1 MVAAPDFSSLLAL
14 PLLQRIMTEVAQ
26 AGGEARVVGGAVR
39 DVLLGHKDAITD
51 IDMATT
57 LTPDVATAAL
67 KHKCRVI
74 ATGIEHGTI
83 TVIDKKQPTPA
94 VELTTLRRDIET
106 DGRHAKVRFGTNWLE
121 DAERRDFTINAL
133 YLDAHGTIY
142 DPLGGRADLDAGI
155 VRFVGDARVRIAEDY
170 LRVLRFFRFYGR
182 FGKKAPDADAL
193 EAITTLNHGLERIS
207 GERITKEMR
216 AILTIDPARPLRAMI
231 ETGTDKKIA
240 PSGFSID
247 RIEDDELGGLLA
259 LKAEP
264 MFILG
269 FIIKPD
275 EAAAVASRLK
285 LSRRESRLL
294 ALGVTPIDDA
304 KLESQTWQRQAWEI
318 SAEIGAG
325 LKVGLGAGLR
335 TKKNLDSIE
344 IAWVYAASALRRYG
358 KFDKAVYARL
368 AQWQQPRLPLR
379 GADIKARGV
388 PDGAE
393 IGRLLKCLEE
403 EWLASDFTANR
414 SILLKKLDALLSKG

>member
-83 TVIDKKQPTPA
+83 TVIDKKQPTSA

-231 ETGTDKKIA
+231 ETGTDRKIA

-247 RIEDDELGGLLA
+247 SIEDAELEGVLA

-285 LSRRESRLL
+285 LSRRESLLL
-294 ALGVTPIDDA
+294 ALGAMPIDDA

-318 SAEIGAG
+318 SAEIS
-325 LKVGLGAGLR
+325 AGLR
-335 TKKNLDSIE
+335 SRKNLDSIE
-344 IAWVYAASALRRYG
+344 IAWVYAALALRRYG

-368 AQWQQPRLPLR
+368 AQWQKPRLPLR

>member
-1 MVAAPDFSSLLAL
+1 M
-14 PLLQRIMTEVAQ
+14 
-26 AGGEARVVGGAVR
+26 
-39 DVLLGHKDAITD
+39 
-51 IDMATT
+51 
-57 LTPDVATAAL
+57 
-67 KHKCRVI
+67 
-74 ATGIEHGTI
+74 
-83 TVIDKKQPTPA
+83 
-94 VELTTLRRDIET
+94 
-106 DGRHAKVRFGTNWLE
+106 
-121 DAERRDFTINAL
+121 
-133 YLDAHGTIY
+133 
-142 DPLGGRADLDAGI
+142 
-155 VRFVGDARVRIAEDY
+155 
-170 LRVLRFFRFYGR
+170 LRFFRFYGR

-231 ETGTDKKIA
+231 ETGTDRKIA
-240 PSGFSID
+240 PGGFSID
-247 RIEDDELGGLLA
+247 RIEGDGLGGMLA

-275 EAAAVASRLK
+275 EVAAVASRLK

-294 ALGVTPIDDA
+294 ALGATPIDDA

-318 SAEIGAG
+318 SA
-325 LKVGLGAGLR
+325 GLGAGLR
-335 TKKNLDSIE
+335 SQKNLDSIE

>member
-83 TVIDKKQPTPA
+83 TVIDKKQPTSA

-231 ETGTDKKIA
+231 ETGTDRKIA

-247 RIEDDELGGLLA
+247 RIEDAELEGVLA

-285 LSRRESRLL
+285 LSRRESLLL
-294 ALGVTPIDDA
+294 ALGAMPIDDA

-318 SAEIGAG
+318 SAEIS
-325 LKVGLGAGLR
+325 AGLR
-335 TKKNLDSIE
+335 SRKNLDSIE
-344 IAWVYAASALRRYG
+344 IAWVYAALALRRYG

-368 AQWQQPRLPLR
+368 AQWQKPRLPLR

>member
-83 TVIDKKQPTPA
+83 TVIDKKQPTSA

-231 ETGTDKKIA
+231 ETGTDRKIA

-247 RIEDDELGGLLA
+247 RIEDAELEGVLA

-285 LSRRESRLL
+285 LSRRESLLL
-294 ALGVTPIDDA
+294 ALGAMPIDDA

-318 SAEIGAG
+318 SAEIS
-325 LKVGLGAGLR
+325 AGLR
-335 TKKNLDSIE
+335 SRKNLDSIE
-344 IAWVYAASALRRYG
+344 IAWVYAALVLRRYG

-368 AQWQQPRLPLR
+368 AQWQKPRLPLR

>member
-1 MVAAPDFSSLLAL
+1 MKPMVAMPRFDSGLTGWKMQNGAILRLTHSILMPMAL
-14 PLLQRIMTEVAQ
+14 FMT
-26 AGGEARVVGGAVR
+26 
-39 DVLLGHKDAITD
+39 L
-51 IDMATT
+51 
-57 LTPDVATAAL
+57 
-67 KHKCRVI
+67 
-74 ATGIEHGTI
+74 
-83 TVIDKKQPTPA
+83 
-94 VELTTLRRDIET
+94 
-106 DGRHAKVRFGTNWLE
+106 W
-121 DAERRDFTINAL
+121 
-133 YLDAHGTIY
+133 
-142 DPLGGRADLDAGI
+142 GGRADLDAGI

-207 GERITKEMR
+207 GERIAKEMR

-240 PSGFSID
+240 PGGFSID
-247 RIEDDELGGLLA
+247 RIEGDELGGLLA

-294 ALGVTPIDDA
+294 ALGAMPIDDA

-325 LKVGLGAGLR
+325 LRWGGAG
-335 TKKNLDSIE
+335 KNLDSIE